1 MRNWRLTPA
10 NEWKDAGQ
18 WSWCLSWG
26 VSTRS
31 PVDRHRASTVLA
43 SLIPIA
49 SPISHLGILAVL
61 MGHIMGLLFP
71 ESWTNAVG

>member
-1 MRNWRLTPA
+1 M
-10 NEWKDAGQ
+10 
-18 WSWCLSWG
+18 
-26 VSTRS
+26 
-31 PVDRHRASTVLA
+31 DRHRASTVLA

-61 MGHIMGLLFP
+61 MEHIMGLLFP